1 VRVRT
6 LSGLGELAAGSDELI
21 RLIDSIPLV
30 STAKA
35 TSIVRDFERA
45 VADAAE
51 KRVRSKVVPEVE
63 SAVKKGIMISVGASA
78 LIGLIVLRRS
88 RR

>member
-1 VRVRT
+1 MKVRT
-6 LSGLGELAAGSDELI
+6 LSGLRGLEAGSDDLI

-35 TSIVRDFERA
+35 TSVVRSFERA

-51 KRVRSKVVPEVE
+51 ARVRTKVVPEVE
-63 SAVKKGIMISVGASA
+63 SAVKKGILISVGVSA
-78 LIGLIVLRRS
+78 LIGIIVLRRA